1 MVDEKAEED
10 CRVKTGTKH
19 LAEVLCVLL
28 TCTAGAWAQI
38 HPSVP
43 AVNLGDTSFLDAVG
57 GPGLVVEEI
66 GDGTHSSK
74 VVDGSGHAAA
84 ASINAVSGLTHIAWL
99 SGLRIFKAWYGV
111 EVVGVVAHVDVGMQ
125 ESVTGLGSLTV
136 SPFILQWSEAKI
148 GRVRVQQ
155 RLVFDF
161 DLPAG
166 EYRRD
171 SSVNLSSHVFT
182 VHPSY
187 AITAYP
193 SKRIET
199 SWRVH
204 YLWNSTNDAPPL
216 ATGARSTQAGQAVHF
231 NATVGYRLPHGLW
244 VGANGYFLKQV
255 TAPRIDGAPLSD
267 SPEQVGAIG
276 PGAVWDLK
284 RILLYANA
292 YHELGAENRPM
303 GNKIVLRIEWI
314 LPERKKG

>member
-1 MVDEKAEED
+1 
-10 CRVKTGTKH
+10 VKTGTQR
-19 LAEVLCVLL
+19 LAEALCVSL
-28 TCTAGAWAQI
+28 TCAAGAWAQI
-38 HPSVP
+38 HPSEP

-66 GDGTHSSK
+66 GDGTHSGK
-74 VVDGSGHAAA
+74 IADGSGHATA
-84 ASINAVSGLTHIAWL
+84 ASINSVSGLTHMAWL
-99 SGLRIFKAWYGV
+99 SELRIFHAWYGV
-111 EVVGVVAHVDVGMQ
+111 EVVGVVAHVDVDTG
-125 ESVTGLGSLTV
+125 SVAGLGSLTV
-136 SPFILQWSEAKI
+136 SPLILQWGETKI

-155 RLVFDF
+155 RAVFDF

-182 VHPSY
+182 VHPYY

-193 SKRIET
+193 AKHLET

-204 YLWNSTNDAPPL
+204 YLWNSTNDTPPL
-216 ATGARSTQAGQAVHF
+216 ATGSRSTQAGQAVHF
-231 NATVGYRLPHGLW
+231 NASVGYRLPHGLW

-255 TAPRIDGAPLSD
+255 TAPRIDGAPLRD

-284 RILLYANA
+284 RILLYADA
-292 YHELGAENRPM
+292 YHELGAENRPK
-303 GNKIVLRIEWI
+303 GNKVVLRIEWI
-314 LPERKKG
+314 LSERKKGKQL

>member
-1 MVDEKAEED
+1 
-10 CRVKTGTKH
+10 VKTGTQR
-19 LAEVLCVLL
+19 LAETLCIFLI
-28 TCTAGAWAQI
+28 CAAGARAQI
-38 HPSVP
+38 HPAEP

-66 GDGTHSSK
+66 GDGTRSGK
-74 VVDGSGHAAA
+74 VADGAGHTAA
-84 ASINAVSGLTHIAWL
+84 ASINGVSGLTHIAWL
-99 SGLRIFKAWYGV
+99 SEVRMFRAWYGI
-111 EVVGVVAHVDVGMQ
+111 EVVGVVAHVDVGTG
-125 ESVTGLGSLTV
+125 SVAGLGSLTV
-136 SPFILQWSEAKI
+136 SPLILQWGETKI

-155 RLVFDF
+155 RVVFDF

-182 VHPSY
+182 VHPYY

-193 SKRIET
+193 AKHLET

-204 YLWNSTNDAPPL
+204 YLWNSTNDTPPL

-231 NATVGYRLPHGLW
+231 NATMGYRLPHGLW

-255 TAPRIDGAPLSD
+255 TAPQIDGASLRD

-276 PGAVWDLK
+276 PGAMWDLK
-284 RILLYANA
+284 RFLLYVDA
-292 YHELGAENRPM
+292 YHELGAENRPK
-303 GNKIVLRIEWI
+303 GNKVVLRIEWI
-314 LPERKKG
+314 LPEKKKG